1 MTLDHARLLD
11 NVRELSGLN
20 GEATIDTP
28 LFSSGAL
35 DSVTMLSLIALVE
48 ESAGIEIHAED
59 VTLDNFD
66 SVERIVRFAESRAT

>member
-1 MTLDHARLLD
+1 MMLEHARLLD

-35 DSVTMLSLIALVE
+35 DSVAMLSLIALVE

>member
-1 MTLDHARLLD
+1 MMIDHATLLE
-11 NVRELSGLN
+11 NVREFSGLN

-35 DSVTMLSLIALVE
+35 DSVAMLSLIALVE
-48 ESAGIEIHAED
+48 ESAGIAIHAED

>member
-1 MTLDHARLLD
+1 MMLDHARLLD

-20 GEATIDTP
+20 GTATIDTP

-35 DSVTMLSLIALVE
+35 DSVAMLSLIALVE
-48 ESAGIEIHAED
+48 EAAGIEIHAED

-66 SVERIVRFAESRAT
+66 SVERILRFAESRAT

>member
-1 MTLDHARLLD
+1 MMLDHARLLD

-35 DSVTMLSLIALVE
+35 DSVAMLSLIALVE

>member
-1 MTLDHARLLD
+1 MMLDHARLLD
-11 NVRELSGLN
+11 NVRELSGLD

-35 DSVTMLSLIALVE
+35 DSVAMLSLIALVE

>member
-1 MTLDHARLLD
+1 MMLDHATLLE

-20 GEATIDTP
+20 GEAALDTP

-35 DSVTMLSLIALVE
+35 DSVAMLSLIALVE
-48 ESAGIEIHAED
+48 EKAGIEIRAED

-66 SVERIVRFAESRAT
+66 SVERIVRFAEGRAT

>member
-1 MTLDHARLLD
+1 MMIDHARLLSD
-11 NVRELSGLN
+11 VRELSGLN

-35 DSVTMLSLIALVE
+35 DSVAMLSLIALVE

>member
-1 MTLDHARLLD
+1 MMLDHARPLD

-35 DSVTMLSLIALVE
+35 DSVAMLSLIALVE

>member
-1 MTLDHARLLD
+1 MMLDHARLLD

-20 GEATIDTP
+20 GAATIETP

-35 DSVTMLSLIALVE
+35 DSVAMLSLIALVE

>member
-1 MTLDHARLLD
+1 MMIDHARLLS

-35 DSVTMLSLIALVE
+35 DSVAMLSLIALVE